1 MQCNKETR
9 INDEFLKL
17 KQDIINFDK
26 IKTNHTTIIQ
36 FILEQTGSYWDRPI
50 LPPIPSPAHSLLLKN
65 NKIRKQINISL
76 KRKIL
81 RLHNV

>member
-26 IKTNHTTIIQ
+26 IKTNDTTIIQ

-50 LPPIPSPAHSLLLKN
+50 LPPIPQFGTFPSSK
-65 NKIRKQINISL
+65 K
-76 KRKIL
+76 
-81 RLHNV
+81 

>member
-36 FILEQTGSYWDRPI
+36 FILEQSGLYWDRPI

>member
-17 KQDIINFDK
+17 KQDIINFNK

-36 FILEQTGSYWDRPI
+36 FILEQTGSYWDRAI
-50 LPPIPSPAHSLLLKN
+50 LPSIPQSGTFPSSK
-65 NKIRKQINISL
+65 K
-76 KRKIL
+76 
-81 RLHNV
+81 